1 MKLKIFIFLLFNL
14 CIRCDTTAQSTDSMF
29 IVTVEC
35 LSLAG
40 DTSPFTVSQEKVHDF
55 FKNGEKLL
63 KSNLLML

>member
-55 FKNGEKLL
+55 F
-63 KSNLLML
+63 